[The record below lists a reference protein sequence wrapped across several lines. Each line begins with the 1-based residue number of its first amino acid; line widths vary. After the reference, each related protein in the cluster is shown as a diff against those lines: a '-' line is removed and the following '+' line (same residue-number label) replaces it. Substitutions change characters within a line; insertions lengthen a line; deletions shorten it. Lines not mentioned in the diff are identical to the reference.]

1 MHVFQIYLSAG
12 DGQTSLPLVTLI
24 YTNLQ
29 IYYLSFANVPELIQL
44 EGNIHM
50 LLTISVSG
58 VIIILMLI
66 LYQLQ
71 TFMSHYT

>member
-1 MHVFQIYLSAG
+1 MHVFQTYSSAG

-24 YTNLQ
+24 YMNLR

-71 TFMSHYT
+71 TFMFHYT